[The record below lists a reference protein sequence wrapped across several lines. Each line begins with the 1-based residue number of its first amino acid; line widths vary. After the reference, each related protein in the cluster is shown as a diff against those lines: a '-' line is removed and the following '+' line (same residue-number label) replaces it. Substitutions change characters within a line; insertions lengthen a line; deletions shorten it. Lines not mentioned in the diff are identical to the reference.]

1 MDKTLIRYHKAF
13 QAVGFNDK
21 SLRNSPCE
29 NCGLRAPTVTEDR
42 QIIAYYT
49 NQYKIFALRKIEHE
63 EPLTGDR
70 QI

>member
-1 MDKTLIRYHKAF
+1 VDF
-13 QAVGFNDK
+13 V
-21 SLRNSPCE
+21 P
-29 NCGLRAPTVTEDR
+29 APTVTEDR